1 MSQISQEKIFKNM
14 YLEEHLRSSASVKM
28 LLNCEI
34 TMAIFRVNLK
44 FKWSISGET
53 KIKLK
58 RSSSG
63 LKSG

>member
-1 MSQISQEKIFKNM
+1 M

-58 RSSSG
+58 WSSSG